1 MAEAQ
6 KHLLIVEDEAP
17 LRAAIAEQLTDR
29 GYRVEQAE
37 SGETA
42 LQKLAEFAFDVI
54 ITDLRLPGIDGSAVV
69 EAAVE
74 RYPHIIAIVVTGFG
88 TVKDAV
94 EAIKRGAWDFVS
106 KPFQIDELL
115 HVLDSALEQRR
126 LKSENAYLRAQL
138 EERYRFE
145 GIIGRSRPMKLL
157 FQLLET
163 VAPTNSTILIT
174 GETGTGKEVIARA
187 IHHNSGRR
195 LHRFVAL
202 NCSAI
207 PETLL
212 EAELFGHVR
221 GAFTGAVGNRQ
232 GRLEQAHKGT
242 LFLDEVGTM
251 SSGLQMKLLRALQE
265 REFER
270 VGDSNTTKV
279 DVRVIAATNSD
290 LARMVADGQFREDLF
305 YRLNVIPVQVPPLRE
320 RKEDIPLLVQ
330 HFLER
335 VQRERYPASERR
347 VTDRGIG
354 ERGAAPAD
362 RGGKGLADRT
372 AITMSQEAMRRLMAF
387 QWPGNVRQ
395 LENAVERAIAFA
407 AGRPQIDVGD
417 LPIEIQQAQE
427 SAPASASTVA
437 LPEDGVDLDAFVA
450 NIERE
455 LIERSLQ
462 RTGGNKGQA
471 AKLLNLKRTT
481 LVEKLKRLEKR

>member
-1 MAEAQ
+1 MPDAQ
-6 KHLLIVEDEAP
+6 KHLLMVEDEAP
-17 LRAAIAEQLTDR
+17 LRTAIAEQLTDR
-29 GYRVEQAE
+29 GYRVEQAD

-42 LQKLAEFAFDVI
+42 LQKLAEFAYNII

-88 TVKDAV
+88 TVKDSV

-115 HVLDSALEQRR
+115 HVLDSAIEQRR

-174 GETGTGKEVIARA
+174 GETGSGKEVIARA

-207 PETLL
+207 PESLL
-212 EAELFGHVR
+212 EAEIFGHVR

-251 SSGLQMKLLRALQE
+251 SAALQMKLLRVLQE

-270 VGDSNTTKV
+270 VGDSHTTKV

-290 LARMVADGQFREDLF
+290 LQRMVADGEFR
-305 YRLNVIPVQVPPLRE
+305 
-320 RKEDIPLLVQ
+320 
-330 HFLER
+330 
-335 VQRERYPASERR
+335 
-347 VTDRGIG
+347 
-354 ERGAAPAD
+354 
-362 RGGKGLADRT
+362 
-372 AITMSQEAMRRLMAF
+372 
-387 QWPGNVRQ
+387 
-395 LENAVERAIAFA
+395 
-407 AGRPQIDVGD
+407 
-417 LPIEIQQAQE
+417 
-427 SAPASASTVA
+427 
-437 LPEDGVDLDAFVA
+437 
-450 NIERE
+450 
-455 LIERSLQ
+455 
-462 RTGGNKGQA
+462 
-471 AKLLNLKRTT
+471 
-481 LVEKLKRLEKR
+481 

>member
-1 MAEAQ
+1 MTESQ
-6 KHLLIVEDEAP
+6 KHLLLVEDETP
-17 LRAAIAEQLTDR
+17 LRQAIAEQLTDR
-29 GYRVEQAE
+29 GYHVEQVG
-37 SGETA
+37 SGEA
-42 LQKLAEFAFDVI
+42 AIERLADFAFDII

-74 RYPHIIAIVVTGFG
+74 RYSRIIAIVVTGYG

-94 EAIKRGAWDFVS
+94 DAIKRGAWDFVS

-126 LKSENAYLRAQL
+126 LTSENAYLRSQL

-145 GIIGRSRPMKLL
+145 GVVGKSRAMARL

-163 VAPTNSTILIT
+163 VAPTNSTILVT
-174 GETGTGKEVIARA
+174 GETGTGKEVVARA
-187 IHHNSGRR
+187 IHLNGPRR

-251 SSGLQMKLLRALQE
+251 SAALQMKLLRVLQE

-270 VGDSNTTKV
+270 VGDSHTTKV

-290 LARMVADGQFREDLF
+290 LARMVSEGQFREDLF
-305 YRLNVIPVQVPPLRE
+305 YRLNVIPVQLPPLRE

-330 HFLER
+330 HFLENLR
-335 VQRERYPASERR
+335 NGSPAPLT
-347 VTDRGIG
+347 V
-354 ERGAAPAD
+354 
-362 RGGKGLADRT
+362 
-372 AITMSQEAMRRLMAF
+372 SQEAMRRLMAF
-387 QWPGNVRQ
+387 SWPGNVRQ
-395 LENAVERAIAFA
+395 LENAVERAVALS
-407 AGRPQIDVGD
+407 AGRTQIDVGD
-417 LPIEIQQAQE
+417 LPTEVQKAQE
-427 SAPASASTVA
+427 TALTSTVT
-437 LPEDGVDLDAFVA
+437 LPEDGLDLDAFIA
-450 NIERE
+450 DIERD
-455 LIERSLQ
+455 LIQRSLE

-471 AKLLNLKRTT
+471 ARLLNLKRTT
-481 LVEKLKRLEKR
+481 LVEKLKRLGRVSSS